1 MAYLTTEVQ
10 LDEVKKR
17 LSIMDEYHDD
27 VLNALIDDTKAYM
40 RSAGI
45 SSAIIDSDKAIGCLA
60 RGVADQWNM
69 GAADGKFSEIFRE
82 RVIQLAVES
91 VGSESDSGN
100 DSEDEPNNDNKILI
114 QRVKTIAI
122 DSNGQVVIEPSNGY
136 DVMSAVVA
144 NVNVPIENTKTVSVD
159 SNGQFTVSPSDGYDA
174 MATIEVDVNVP
185 IEDTKTVSVNSN
197 GQFTVSPS
205 DGYDAMAT
213 VEVNVNVPPSGYSLS
228 DLAVTAQAI
237 IDKGQTPTSNSPA
250 DLAAAIE
257 RLTVIPVETPLE
269 FDYNVG
275 YVQNGV
281 WVYEYPTLTYMDIYE
296 IINGHKYLLM
306 LSGETGTRF
315 KVMTTTEDIRAYNS
329 GRLQGTKVVDQ
340 NEPIDP
346 YSSVT
351 FTANIDGYLIV
362 SKDNTGVDGLKTYL
376 IDKSA

>member
-1 MAYLTTEVQ
+1 
-10 LDEVKKR
+10 
-17 LSIMDEYHDD
+17 
-27 VLNALIDDTKAYM
+27 
-40 RSAGI
+40 
-45 SSAIIDSDKAIGCLA
+45 
-60 RGVADQWNM
+60 
-69 GAADGKFSEIFRE
+69 
-82 RVIQLAVES
+82 VES

-174 MATIEVDVNVP
+174 MAT
-185 IEDTKTVSVNSN
+185 
-197 GQFTVSPS
+197 
-205 DGYDAMAT
+205 

-250 DLAAAIE
+250 DLAAAIA
-257 RLTVIPVETPLE
+257 RLTVIPVETPLA

-340 NEPIDP
+340 NEPLDT